1 MRAVRRKRRGFI
13 YSCWGEGG
21 GDVKDRASWGKQKT
35 GSGPSVWEGL
45 FSMCER
51 VIR

>member
-1 MRAVRRKRRGFI
+1 MLKIEQVG
-13 YSCWGEGG
+13 
-21 GDVKDRASWGKQKT
+21 GKQKT